1 MTTPLAP
8 SPDCRAALRASG
20 AWNDRIITDYFDATL
35 EAEPQ
40 RTALVAYRAGDERRQ
55 VFSYAELDRL
65 VARLA
70 AGLAAL
76 GLERGEVVSCQLPN
90 WWQMTALYL
99 ACSRIGAL
107 FNPLMPIFRERE
119 LLFMLGHAHSRVLV
133 VPGVFRGFDYAAM
146 AERLRGELPELRQ
159 VLVVE
164 GAGANGF
171 ERLLERPWEEEV
183 DLARLFAERRPH
195 ADDLAQLL
203 FTSGTTG
210 EPKGVLHTSNTL
222 LANVRPYAERL
233 GLGRDDVVFMA
244 SPMAHQTGFLYG
256 LLMPF
261 YLGGSVVLQDIWD
274 PRYAARVAERERP
287 TFTMASTPFLADL
300 LEIAHEH
307 RGQLASLRIF
317 VAAGAPIPEALVE
330 RAAEALNAC
339 VVSAWGMT
347 EAGAVTMTH
356 PGDGLDRAV
365 HTDGAALP
373 WMQVRVVDDAGAEL
387 PRGAEGHLQM
397 RGASLFVGY
406 LGRPELYDVDADGW
420 FATGDLARMNA
431 EGYIRITGR
440 TKDVVIRGGENIPVV
455 EVENL
460 LYKHPAVSAVALVGC
475 PDARLGERLCAYV
488 TLHEGEHQLS
498 LEEVV
503 AFLLEQRLARNY
515 LPEYLEV
522 LAQLPRTPAGKIQK
536 FKLRERA
543 QGIRLGAA
551 KRA

>member
-1 MTTPLAP
+1 MTTHLTP
-8 SPDCRAALRASG
+8 PDRRAEFRASG
-20 AWNDRIITDYFDATL
+20 AWNDKSITDYFDAAL
-35 EAEPQ
+35 AADPQ
-40 RTALVAYRAGDERRQ
+40 RPALIAYRVGNDRRHA
-55 VFSYAELDRL
+55 FSYAELDRL
-65 VARLA
+65 VARIA
-70 AGLAAL
+70 AGLAAM
-76 GLERGEVVSCQLPN
+76 GVDRGDVVSCQLPN

-99 ACSRIGAL
+99 ACCRLGVL
-107 FNPLMPIFRERE
+107 FNPLMPIFREHE
-119 LLFMLGHAHSRVLV
+119 LLFMLGHARSRVLV
-133 VPGVFRGFDYAAM
+133 VPKVFRGFDYAAM
-146 AERLRGELPELRQ
+146 AGRLRDELPDLRQ
-159 VLVVE
+159 VLVVDGE
-164 GAGANGF
+164 GNDSF
-171 ERLLERPWEEEV
+171 EKLLERPWEEEV
-183 DLARLFAERRPH
+183 DLARLFTERRPH
-195 ADDLAQLL
+195 ADDLTQLL

-233 GLGRDDVVFMA
+233 GLNGDDVVFMA

-274 PRYAARVAERERP
+274 PRYAAGVAARERP

-300 LEIAHEH
+300 LEIADGH
-307 RGQLASLRIF
+307 REQLASLRVF

-330 RAAEALNAC
+330 SAAKAISAR

-347 EAGAVTMTH
+347 EAGAVTMTY
-356 PGDGLDRAV
+356 PTDDLDRAV
-365 HTDGAALP
+365 HSDGVALP
-373 WMQVRVVDDAGAEL
+373 WMEVRVVDDEGHEL
-387 PRGAEGHLQM
+387 PRGTEGHLLM

-406 LGRPELYDVDADGW
+406 LGRPELYGVDADGW
-420 FATGDLARMNA
+420 FATGDLARMND

-460 LYKHPAVSAVALVGC
+460 IYKHPAIAAVALVGC
-475 PDARLGERLCAYV
+475 PDLRLGERLCAYV
-488 TLHEGEHQLS
+488 TLHEGEHDLS
-498 LEEVV
+498 LDDMV
-503 AFLLEQRLARNY
+503 AFLLEQRLTRNY

-522 LAQLPRTPAGKIQK
+522 LAELPRTPSGKIQK

-543 QGIRLGAA
+543 QSIRLGTA